1 MMLRIHNLLL
11 SITDLLQE
19 EVLVEVLVEVL
30 EEVVDAQEPV
40 IRLKNTFKK

>member
-1 MMLRIHNLLL
+1 V
-11 SITDLLQE
+11 SIIDCLQG

-40 IRLKNTFKK
+40 IRLKNTY